1 MIEVDLRPDRD
12 RRRGRRRLSLPS
24 PERLPGWQE
33 VRADPW
39 HWLFVACAVLVPLL
53 VAGAWYVQR
62 SEVAGL
68 EARLER
74 VRADSARLAERASL
88 GDSLAAR
95 RDAIAERIERV
106 RSLDR
111 DRYVWPHL
119 MDEMSRALPG
129 GAWLTSIETERPSPG
144 LRVRVEGMA
153 RTPVEITDYVRAL
166 EASPFVGGVEIRG
179 SRRVALDRGYAQS
192 FRLLVAYRSPP
203 AGARRTRPLVSGEG

>member
-24 PERLPGWQE
+24 PDRLPAWRE
-33 VRADPW
+33 VRSDPW

-62 SEVAGL
+62 GEVAEL

-74 VRADSARLAERASL
+74 VRADSARLAERAAL
-88 GDSLAAR
+88 GDSLDAR
-95 RDAIAERIERV
+95 RDTIAERIERV
-106 RSLDR
+106 RALDR

-129 GAWLTSIETERPSPG
+129 GAWLTSIEAERPSPR

-153 RTPVEITDYVRAL
+153 RTPLEITDYVRAL
-166 EASPFVGGVEIRG
+166 ETSPFVGEVEIRG
-179 SRRVALDRGYAQS
+179 SRRVALDRGYAQA
-192 FRLLVAYRSPP
+192 FNLLVAYRRPP
-203 AGARRTRPLVSGEG
+203 ASARRTRPLVPGEG